1 MKIFMEDKE
10 LIILAIY
17 INVDGKSRSY
27 AQKKMYE
34 LTQIYHKEFNTIPN
48 KYCIKTLWFPT
59 ENKETRVEC
68 VYPLANIISKEGIIE
83 NELLKIYKL
92 LSNYKNDEAK
102 EIVQDL
108 ERKLKFKKI
117 IKKINEN

>member
-1 MKIFMEDKE
+1 MEDKE

-17 INVDGKSRSY
+17 INVDGKSRAY
-27 AQKKMYE
+27 AQQMMDE
-34 LTQIYHKEFNTIPN
+34 LTQLYNKEFNNIPN
-48 KYCIKTLWFPT
+48 KYCIKTLWFPSQ
-59 ENKETRVEC
+59 NQETRVEC

-102 EIVQDL
+102 EIVQHL

-117 IKKINEN
+117 IEKINEN